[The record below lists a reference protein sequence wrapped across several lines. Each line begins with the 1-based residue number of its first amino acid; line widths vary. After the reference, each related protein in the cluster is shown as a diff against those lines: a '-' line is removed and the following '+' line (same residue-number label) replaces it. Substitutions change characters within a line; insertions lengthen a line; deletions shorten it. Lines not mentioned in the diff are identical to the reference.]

1 MKKEDNFCHESLL
14 QRIEQLKVLKAQ
26 QEATISRQF
35 SSLVG
40 NINTETILTDSIMGL
55 VTNKETQKKVVNML
69 TKSGT
74 NYIIEKFLGSN
85 NSIKRYIGAI
95 LTEKVSNSFLSSMI
109 SKL

>member
-85 NSIKRYIGAI
+85 NSIN
-95 LTEKVSNSFLSSMI
+95 VFFMFFCFLF
-109 SKL
+109 